1 MSKIVISGGSG
12 FVGSHVAD
20 VAIEQGHKVTV
31 FDRYRP
37 TDINPKVN
45 FYLGDLKD
53 KDAVLDIV
61 NKHDIIINLGGL
73 LGTSE
78 SVVTPAPMVEVN
90 ILGALNVFDACRIYG
105 KRGMQVG
112 VGNYFMNNP
121 YSISKSTAVRFAL
134 MYNKEHN
141 TKIAIVRGLNAYGPR
156 QHHRPVR
163 KITPNVI
170 IPALLNKPITI
181 YGDGEQIMDF
191 IYVRDFAEIILRSV
205 TMEHDIYDRQ
215 FEAGMGEDTTINWFV
230 NKIVEMTGSKSEINH
245 IPMRAGE
252 TKNSVVKGDPT
263 TLKPLNYSRKDM
275 TEFDEGL
282 QKTID
287 YYKTNLKDYPWDE

>member
-1 MSKIVISGGSG
+1 MKIVITGASG
-12 FVGSHVAD
+12 FIGSHVVD
-20 VAIEQGHKVTV
+20 VAIEQGHEVTV

-37 TDINPKVN
+37 AEINTKAG
-45 FYLGDLKD
+45 FYLGDVKD
-53 KDAVLDIV
+53 RDTVLDVV
-61 NKHDIIINLGGL
+61 NKHDAVINLGGL

-78 SVVTPAPMVEVN
+78 SVVAPTPMVEVN
-90 ILGALNVFDACRIYG
+90 VIGALNVFDACRIYG

-121 YSISKSTAVRFAL
+121 YSITKSTAVRFAL
-134 MYNKEHN
+134 MYNKEHG

-205 TMEHDIYDRQ
+205 TVEHNVYDNS

-230 NKIVEMTGSKSEINH
+230 NKIVEMTGSKSEVNH
-245 IPMRAGE
+245 VVMRAGE
-252 TKNSVVKGDPT
+252 TERSVVKGDPT
-263 TLKPLNYSRKDM
+263 TLEPLGFGRKDM
-275 TEFDEGL
+275 VGFEEGL

-287 YYKTNLKDYPWDE
+287 YYKAHLKEFVWDE